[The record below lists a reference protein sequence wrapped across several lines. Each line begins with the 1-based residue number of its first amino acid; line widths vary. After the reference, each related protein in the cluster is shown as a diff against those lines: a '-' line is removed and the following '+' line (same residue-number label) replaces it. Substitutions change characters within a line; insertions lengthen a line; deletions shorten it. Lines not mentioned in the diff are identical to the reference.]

1 MNRFASSALLAV
13 LAAPALAQPRTDAY
27 GDPLP
32 EGALARFG
40 SLRFRT
46 GWSDPVHIVPDW
58 ALSPDGKTLAIGI
71 GGDLTL
77 WDIDSGR
84 AVLRVAPAESA
95 ILSVAFSPDGKH
107 LVRVDR
113 VKVALFDAATG
124 RERHAWDLVEP
135 QAVAFLPGSS
145 RFVVTVRRQAYAHV
159 FDAKR
164 AVELPPWKVESP
176 IVSLSPPGRSFLGD
190 SDARLYLVDTRTGRV
205 RCRFPVTTDPETFGG
220 AAYASEQQSALSPD
234 DRRLYL
240 VRPTGD
246 FADLRRDDRPQAR
259 RVGPAAR
266 LGGIRLPGPHRRVAG
281 RGRRVRLQAR
291 RSDPPAG
298 PPGREMARPAAGHAG
313 RPADPAPGREAPA
326 ADRRRRGPPALR
338 PEDPA

>member
-1 MNRFASSALLAV
+1 M
-13 LAAPALAQPRTDAY
+13 
-27 GDPLP
+27 
-32 EGALARFG
+32 
-40 SLRFRT
+40 
-46 GWSDPVHIVPDW
+46 PDW

-77 WDIDSGR
+77 WDLESGR
-84 AVLRVAPAESA
+84 ATLRLGPAESA

-145 RFVVTVRRQAYAHV
+145 RFVVTVRPPGLRRHV

-164 AVELPPWKVESP
+164 AVELPPWVVEAP
-176 IVSLSPPGRSFLGD
+176 VVSLSPPGRSFLGD

-234 DRRLYL
+234 DRWLYL
-240 VRPTGD
+240 VRPTGALLTFD
-246 FADLRRDDRPQAR
+246 ATTGRKLGELDPRPDSAESGYRARIAVSPDGAVAYVSKREPLRPT
-259 RVGPAAR
+259 
-266 LGGIRLPGPHRRVAG
+266 
-281 RGRRVRLQAR
+281 
-291 RSDPPAG
+291 AG
-298 PPGREMARPAAGHAG
+298 PPGGEMARPAAGHAG
-313 RPADPAPGREAPA
+313 RPPDPAPGREAPA
-326 ADRRRRGPPALR
+326 ANRRRRVPPAVR
-338 PEDPA
+338 SEDPGELPPPRV